1 MKWIR
6 RLLRI
11 MLFLLVL
18 LLVAT
23 PFFIRTLDDEPYQ
36 QTVFYRSMMGQLD
49 TYNSAHPYKDSGL
62 VKAGWAKTNITP
74 SFPVPSA
81 GYGNR
86 KGAGITTVHDSLFV
100 RAIVLHQ
107 NNTTTAMV
115 SCDLLIVPPSVT
127 ALLKSKLYLVNMT
140 YENVYLAATHT
151 HNSMGAWGQKY
162 IGELFAGK
170 YSEQVVAF
178 IVDGI
183 IEAIKKAR
191 NNLQTVEIGFSKIN
205 AGDMVMNRLVGNEGT
220 EDSWLRMLEFKK
232 PDSTKA
238 VLLSFAAHATTL
250 SDTVMQFS
258 RDYPGA
264 FVDKLE
270 KENNVE
276 EAVFMAGC
284 VGSMGPEEPVG
295 NDWEQL
301 NYMADRLESIADDSI
316 ANIAL
321 QQQSYMRMASM
332 PLQLREPQWRFAQNW
347 CFRHWLW
354 SRLYGD
360 YPSDVKALRI
370 GNTVMVGLP
379 CDFSGELMAELDKY
393 ASAKGK
399 HLIITSFNG
408 GYVGYITTDRHYNKE
423 AYETRIMNWF
433 GPGNGA
439 YFSEIVKKMIDIL

>member
-6 RLLRI
+6 RLLRLL
-11 MLFLLVL
+11 LFLLVL
-18 LLVAT
+18 LLVAI
-23 PFFIRTLDDEPYQ
+23 PFFIRTLDDQPYQ
-36 QTVFYRSMMGQLD
+36 QTAFYKSMMSQLD
-49 TYNSAHPYKDSGL
+49 IYNGNHPYKDSGL
-62 VKAGWAKTNITP
+62 VKAGWAKINITP

-86 KGAGITTVHDSLFV
+86 KGANIAAVHDSLFV
-100 RAIVLHQ
+100 RAIVLQQ
-107 NNTTTAMV
+107 NNTVTAMV
-115 SCDLLIVPPSVT
+115 SCDLLIVPPAVT
-127 ALLKSKLYLVNMT
+127 ALLKSKLPGINMV

-170 YSEQVVAF
+170 YSEQVVVF
-178 IVDGI
+178 IADGI

-191 NNLQTVEIGFSKIN
+191 NDMQAVELGFSKIN
-205 AGDMVMNRLVGNEGT
+205 AGNMVMNRLVGDDGT
-220 EDSWLRMLEFKK
+220 EDPWLRMLEFKK
-232 PDSTKA
+232 ADNTKA
-238 VLLSFAAHATTL
+238 ILLSFAAHATTL

-258 RDYPGA
+258 RDYPGVL
-264 FVDKLE
+264 VDKLE
-270 KENNVE
+270 KENNIQ

-284 VGSMGPEEPVG
+284 VGSMGPEEPAG
-295 NDWEQL
+295 NDWHQL
-301 NYMADRLESIADDSI
+301 KYIADTLEAIADDSI

-321 QQQSYMRMASM
+321 QEPLYMRMITM
-332 PLQLREPQWRFAQNW
+332 PLQLREPQWRFTQNW

-360 YPSDVKALRI
+360 YPNDVKALRI
-370 GNTVMVGLP
+370 GNTVMIGLP
-379 CDFSGELMAELDKY
+379 CDFSGELMAELDNY
-393 ASAKGK
+393 ATSKGK
-399 HLIITSFNG
+399 HLMITSFNG
-408 GYVGYITTDRHYNKE
+408 GYTGYITNDKHYNKE